1 MFRFITQEPSGED
14 PNTQIPSIKSLEND
28 YKVDLIES
36 LTEEVQGI
44 FGEKERKLEDL
55 VTIYLGNTS
64 NRVDICIHT

>member
-55 VTIYLGNTS
+55 VTIYLGNIS
-64 NRVDICIHT
+64 NRVDI